1 MSTAITYIRAF
12 MLVLFLWTS
21 LNGMAQTTADSE
33 TLEKLRKDMYYH
45 FSKHNNNEFIETV
58 EALKKVAKA
67 LKNEKDY
74 YKAYGNQA
82 VYTSTNI
89 SRGQAIDIAKAIYK
103 EAEQEKS
110 YYGLFTANFVLG
122 TIYSALLQH
131 DEARLRYQDA
141 IEILEQ
147 HFPEESTAAIYL
159 AICKIE
165 RALNHTDKVDEY
177 VKKVLDDSKTSMQH
191 RLNAM
196 SYRCMNLAYMKAPM
210 ETRDKAYAEREEL
223 KAKYGHDDNFG
234 YIVDFDQAVLHGEFD
249 RAKRIIDQLPDNH
262 KTSKLLYYSKLYY
275 ASEDYK
281 TAYIYENKY
290 WYHLDSINSAQIK
303 KTSLDMGMMIDK
315 VQAENEAKSLRL
327 INKQLRMEE
336 MAHELKQKEMQE
348 QALSMKLENEKR
360 RLQESEALRANDSLM
375 AYNKDL
381 RLSEIRSKLEAREN
395 EARTERIKWIAAGVL
410 AAIAIFFIAIYAN
423 TRRKQLRQ
431 LKAAYDKLEETT
443 AAKERIESELRI
455 AREIQM
461 AMVPHEFPSSK
472 SLDIYAQMTPA
483 KEVGGDLYDFVLLDD
498 KLYFCVGDVSGKGV
512 PAALFMS
519 MSARL
524 FRTLCN
530 YSLSPAQ
537 IATSMNNE
545 LAQNNDN
552 GMFVTMFIGLLNLKS
567 GVLEFC
573 NAGHNPPILDGN
585 FIDMEPNA
593 PIGLWEGL
601 DYEGQT
607 LGDITGMQL
616 FVYSDGLNEAE
627 NADNDQY
634 SDERMQDFVRKH
646 HNLGCHQLIDSLEQ
660 DVESHVN
667 GAAPSDDLTM
677 LCIRKY

>member
-381 RLSEIRSKLEAREN
+381 RLSEIHSKLEAREN

>member
-1 MSTAITYIRAF
+1 
-12 MLVLFLWTS
+12 
-21 LNGMAQTTADSE
+21 MAQTTADSE

>member
-12 MLVLFLWTS
+12 ILVLFLWTS

-45 FSKHNNNEFIETV
+45 FSKINNKEFIETV

-82 VYTSTNI
+82 IYTSTNI
-89 SRGQAIDIAKAIYK
+89 SRGEGIDIAKAIYK
-103 EAEQEKS
+103 QAEQEKS
-110 YYGLFTANFVLG
+110 YYGLFTANFVFG
-122 TIYSALLQH
+122 TIYTAMAQL

-141 IEILEQ
+141 IEILKQ
-147 HFPEESTAAIYL
+147 HFPEESTASIYL
-159 AICKIE
+159 AACKVE
-165 RALNHTDKVDEY
+165 RAQNHYEKVEEFVQKALEDP
-177 VKKVLDDSKTSMQH
+177 KASMQH
-191 RLNAM
+191 RLTAM
-196 SYRCMNLAYMKAPM
+196 SYRCMNLAITKAPI
-210 ETRDKAYAEREEL
+210 ETYDKAYAEREEL

-234 YIVDFDQAVLHGEFD
+234 YIVDYDHAVLHGDYD
-249 RAKRIIDQLPDNH
+249 RAKRIIDKLPENH
-262 KTSKLLYYSKLYY
+262 KTSKMLYYSKLYY
-275 ASEDYK
+275 ALEDYK
-281 TAYIYENKY
+281 TAYLYQSRY
-290 WYHLDSINSAQIK
+290 WHLFDSVNNAQLK
-303 KTSLDMGMMIDK
+303 KTSLDVGMLLDK
-315 VQAENEAKSLRL
+315 VHAENEAKNLRL
-327 INKQLRMEE
+327 INKQLKMEDMAQELRQKELQE
-336 MAHELKQKEMQE
+336 MALN
-348 QALSMKLENEKR
+348 MKLENEKR

-381 RLSEIRSKLEAREN
+381 RLSEIHSKLEAREN
-395 EARTERIKWIAAGVL
+395 EARSERIKWIAAGVL
-410 AAIAIFFIAIYAN
+410 AAIALVFFAIYAN
-423 TRRKQLRQ
+423 TRRKQL
-431 LKAAYDKLEETT
+431 LKLKIAYDKLEETT

-483 KEVGGDLYDFVLLDD
+483 KEVGGDLYDFVLLDN

>member
-12 MLVLFLWTS
+12 ILVLFLWTS

-45 FSKHNNNEFIETV
+45 FSKNNNKEFIETV

-82 VYTSTNI
+82 IYTSTNI
-89 SRGQAIDIAKAIYK
+89 SRGEGIDIAKAIYK
-103 EAEQEKS
+103 QAEQEKS
-110 YYGLFTANFVLG
+110 HYGLFTANFVFG
-122 TIYSALLQH
+122 TIYTAMAQL

-141 IEILEQ
+141 IEILKQ
-147 HFPEESTAAIYL
+147 HFPEESTASIYL
-159 AICKIE
+159 AACKVE
-165 RALNHTDKVDEY
+165 RAQNHYEKVEEFVQKALEDP
-177 VKKVLDDSKTSMQH
+177 KASMQH
-191 RLNAM
+191 RLTAM
-196 SYRCMNLAYMKAPM
+196 SYRCMNLAITKAPI
-210 ETRDKAYAEREEL
+210 ETYDKAYAEREEL

-234 YIVDFDQAVLHGEFD
+234 YIVDYDHAVLHGDYD
-249 RAKRIIDQLPDNH
+249 RAKRIIDMLPENH
-262 KTSKLLYYSKLYY
+262 KTSKMLYYSKLYY
-275 ASEDYK
+275 ALEDYK
-281 TAYIYENKY
+281 TAYLYQSRY
-290 WYHLDSINSAQIK
+290 WHLFDSVNNAQLK
-303 KTSLDMGMMIDK
+303 KTSLDVGMLLDK
-315 VQAENEAKSLRL
+315 VHAENEAKNLRL
-327 INKQLRMEE
+327 INKQLKMEDMAQELRQKELQE
-336 MAHELKQKEMQE
+336 MALN
-348 QALSMKLENEKR
+348 MKLENEKR

-381 RLSEIRSKLEAREN
+381 RLSEIRSMLQAKEN
-395 EARTERIKWIAAGVL
+395 EARSERIKWIASGVL
-410 AAIAIFFIAIYAN
+410 AAIALVFFAIYAN
-423 TRRKQLRQ
+423 TRRKQL
-431 LKAAYDKLEETT
+431 LKLKVAYDKLEETT

-483 KEVGGDLYDFVLLDD
+483 KEVGGDLYDFVLLDN

>member
-12 MLVLFLWTS
+12 ILVLFLWTS

-45 FSKHNNNEFIETV
+45 FSKHNNKEFIETV

-82 VYTSTNI
+82 IYTSTNI
-89 SRGQAIDIAKAIYK
+89 SRGEGIDIAKAIYK
-103 EAEQEKS
+103 QAEQEKS
-110 YYGLFTANFVLG
+110 HYGLFTANFVFG
-122 TIYSALLQH
+122 TIYSAMAQL

-141 IEILEQ
+141 IEILKQ
-147 HFPEESTAAIYL
+147 HFPEESTASTYL
-159 AICKIE
+159 AACKVE
-165 RALNHTDKVDEY
+165 RAQNHYEKVEEFVQKALEDP
-177 VKKVLDDSKTSMQH
+177 KASMQH
-191 RLNAM
+191 RLTAM
-196 SYRCMNLAYMKAPM
+196 SYRCMNLAITKAPI
-210 ETRDKAYAEREEL
+210 ETYDKAYAEREEL

-234 YIVDFDQAVLHGEFD
+234 YIVDYDHAVLHGDYD
-249 RAKRIIDQLPDNH
+249 RAKRIIDKLPENH
-262 KTSKLLYYSKLYY
+262 KTSKMLYYSKLYY
-275 ASEDYK
+275 ALEDYK
-281 TAYIYENKY
+281 TAYLYQSRY
-290 WYHLDSINSAQIK
+290 WHLFDSVNNAQLK
-303 KTSLDMGMMIDK
+303 KTSLDVGMLLDK
-315 VQAENEAKSLRL
+315 VHAENEAKNLRL
-327 INKQLRMEE
+327 INKQLKMEDMAQELRQKKLQE
-336 MAHELKQKEMQE
+336 MALN
-348 QALSMKLENEKR
+348 MKLENEKR

-381 RLSEIRSKLEAREN
+381 RLSEIHSMLQAKEN
-395 EARTERIKWIAAGVL
+395 EARSERIKWIASGVL
-410 AAIAIFFIAIYAN
+410 AAIALVFFAIYAN
-423 TRRKQLRQ
+423 TRRKQLQ
-431 LKAAYDKLEETT
+431 KLKVAYDKLEETT

-530 YSLSPAQ
+530 YRLSPAQ

-677 LCIRKY
+677 LCIRKN

>member
-1 MSTAITYIRAF
+1 

>member
-627 NADNDQY
+627 NADHDQY

>member
-12 MLVLFLWTS
+12 ILVLFLWTS
-21 LNGMAQTTADSE
+21 LNGMAQTTADNE

-45 FSKHNNNEFIETV
+45 FSKHNNKEFIETV

-82 VYTSTNI
+82 IYTSTNI
-89 SRGQAIDIAKAIYK
+89 SRGEGIDIAKAIYK
-103 EAEQEKS
+103 QAEQEKS
-110 YYGLFTANFVLG
+110 YYGLFTANFVFG
-122 TIYSALLQH
+122 TIYSAMAQL

-141 IEILEQ
+141 IEILKQ
-147 HFPEESTAAIYL
+147 HFPEESTASTYL
-159 AICKIE
+159 AACKVE
-165 RALNHTDKVDEY
+165 RAQNHYEKVEEFVQKALEDP
-177 VKKVLDDSKTSMQH
+177 KASMQH
-191 RLNAM
+191 RLTAM
-196 SYRCMNLAYMKAPM
+196 SYRCMNLAITKAPI
-210 ETRDKAYAEREEL
+210 ETYDKAYAEREEL

-234 YIVDFDQAVLHGEFD
+234 YIVDYDHAVLHGDYD
-249 RAKRIIDQLPDNH
+249 RAKRIIDKLPENH
-262 KTSKLLYYSKLYY
+262 KTSKMLYYSKLYY
-275 ASEDYK
+275 ALEDYK
-281 TAYIYENKY
+281 TAYLYQSRY
-290 WYHLDSINSAQIK
+290 WHLFDSVNNAQLK
-303 KTSLDMGMMIDK
+303 KTSLDVGMLLDK
-315 VQAENEAKSLRL
+315 VHAENEAKNLRL
-327 INKQLRMEE
+327 INKQLKMEDMAQELRQKELQE
-336 MAHELKQKEMQE
+336 MALN
-348 QALSMKLENEKR
+348 MKLENEKR

-381 RLSEIRSKLEAREN
+381 RLSEIHSKLEAREN
-395 EARTERIKWIAAGVL
+395 EARSERIKWIAAGVL
-410 AAIAIFFIAIYAN
+410 AAIALVFFAIYAN
-423 TRRKQLRQ
+423 TRRKQL
-431 LKAAYDKLEETT
+431 LKLKVAYDKLEETT

-483 KEVGGDLYDFVLLDD
+483 KEVGGDLYDFVLLDN

-530 YSLSPAQ
+530 YRLSPAQ

>member
-196 SYRCMNLAYMKAPM
+196 SYRCMNLAITKAPI
-210 ETRDKAYAEREEL
+210 ETYDKAYAEREEL

-234 YIVDFDQAVLHGEFD
+234 YIVDYDHAVLHGDYD
-249 RAKRIIDQLPDNH
+249 RAKRIIDKLPENH
-262 KTSKLLYYSKLYY
+262 KTSKMLYYSKLYY
-275 ASEDYK
+275 ALEDYK
-281 TAYIYENKY
+281 TAYLYQSRY
-290 WYHLDSINSAQIK
+290 WHLFDSVNNAQLK
-303 KTSLDMGMMIDK
+303 KTSLDVGMLLDK
-315 VQAENEAKSLRL
+315 VHAENEAKNLRL
-327 INKQLRMEE
+327 INKQLKMEDMAQELRQKELQE
-336 MAHELKQKEMQE
+336 MALN
-348 QALSMKLENEKR
+348 MKLENEKR

-381 RLSEIRSKLEAREN
+381 RLSEIHSKLEAREN
-395 EARTERIKWIAAGVL
+395 EARSERIKWIAAGVL
-410 AAIAIFFIAIYAN
+410 AAIALVFFAIYAN
-423 TRRKQLRQ
+423 TRRKQL
-431 LKAAYDKLEETT
+431 LKLKVAYDKLEETT

-483 KEVGGDLYDFVLLDD
+483 KEVGGDLYDFVLLDN

>member
-21 LNGMAQTTADSE
+21 LNGMAQTTADNE

-45 FSKHNNNEFIETV
+45 FSKSNNKEFIETV

-82 VYTSTNI
+82 IYTSTNI
-89 SRGQAIDIAKAIYK
+89 SRSEGIDIAKAIYK
-103 EAEQEKS
+103 QAEQEKS
-110 YYGLFTANFVLG
+110 YYGLFTANFVFG
-122 TIYSALLQH
+122 TIYTAMAQL

-141 IEILEQ
+141 IEILKQ
-147 HFPEESTAAIYL
+147 HFPEESTASIYL
-159 AICKIE
+159 AACKVE
-165 RALNHTDKVDEY
+165 RAQNHYEKVEEFVQKALEDP
-177 VKKVLDDSKTSMQH
+177 KASMQH
-191 RLNAM
+191 RLTAM
-196 SYRCMNLAYMKAPM
+196 SYRCMNLANTKAPI
-210 ETRDKAYAEREEL
+210 ETYDKAYAEREEL

-234 YIVDFDQAVLHGEFD
+234 YIVDYDHAVLHGDYD
-249 RAKRIIDQLPDNH
+249 RAKRIIDKLPENH
-262 KTSKLLYYSKLYY
+262 KTSKMLYYSKLYY
-275 ASEDYK
+275 ALEDYK
-281 TAYIYENKY
+281 TAYLYQSRY
-290 WYHLDSINSAQIK
+290 WHLFDSVNNAQLK
-303 KTSLDMGMMIDK
+303 KTSLDVGMLLDK
-315 VQAENEAKSLRL
+315 VHAENEAKNLRL
-327 INKQLRMEE
+327 INKQLKMEDMAQELRQKELQE
-336 MAHELKQKEMQE
+336 MALN
-348 QALSMKLENEKR
+348 MKLENEKR

-381 RLSEIRSKLEAREN
+381 RLSEIRSMLQAKEN
-395 EARTERIKWIAAGVL
+395 EARSERIKWIASGVL
-410 AAIAIFFIAIYAN
+410 AAIALVFFAIYAN
-423 TRRKQLRQ
+423 TRRKQL
-431 LKAAYDKLEETT
+431 LKLKVAYDKLEETT

-483 KEVGGDLYDFVLLDD
+483 KEVGGDLYDFVLLDN